1 MSLIAN
7 LFTSLYARLYAWVTA
22 LIALVSLLVTFVIC
36 LFGKGSLGQRL
47 ASAFTRTVVQ
57 RRVFSVLRAF
67 LPNIVLGRKFLTA
80 YDNGGSALVTRS
92 ADVREV
98 LSRDDDFEVVYAPR
112 MEVITGG
119 DNFFLGM
126 QPSGRYTQDV
136 SNMRLVVRRDDV
148 ADRVVPFV
156 AACAAELVAAAP
168 GSIDVPQAL
177 SLRVPAQLLGD
188 YFGLPGP
195 SEEKMIE
202 WTTILFWYLFADFTA
217 EPEVT
222 ARSTTAAAEFR
233 AYLDAAI
240 AARRQQPVARD
251 DILGRCLLMNRV
263 TPGMDDLGIR
273 NNLIGLMI
281 GAVPTTSKSAVQALD
296 QLLDRPQALAEAQA
310 AARSDD
316 DALLARIVFE
326 ALRFNPGAPLIYRRA
341 VRDTV
346 IARNTLRSRK
356 IPKSTMVFAASFSAM
371 FDPLQLPMPHAF
383 RTDRPWEHYML
394 WGYGLHTCFG
404 DYINRAMIPG
414 LLKPL
419 LKKQGLRRAKGS
431 AGRIDSGGTPFPVH
445 FVVEFDRD

>member
-1 MSLIAN
+1 MLIVN
-7 LFTSLYARLYAWVTA
+7 LFTALYARLYAVVTA
-22 LIALVSLLVTFVIC
+22 LAALAGLSVTVATC
-36 LFGKGSLGQRL
+36 LFGKGTRRQRI
-47 ASAFTRTVVQ
+47 ASALARAEVQ
-57 RRVFSVLRAF
+57 RRLFSVLRAF
-67 LPNIVLGRKFLTA
+67 LPNIVLGRKLVTA

-98 LSRDDDFEVVYAPR
+98 LSRDDDFEVVYSPR

-126 QPSGRYTQDV
+126 QPSGRYTRDV

-148 ADRVVPFV
+148 AERVVPFV
-156 AACAAELVAAAP
+156 AARAAELVAGAP
-168 GSIDVPQAL
+168 GRIDVPQAL

-202 WTTILFWYLFADFTA
+202 WTTILFWYLFADLTA

-222 ARSTTAAAEFR
+222 ARSTAAAAEFR
-233 AYLDAAI
+233 AYLDDAI
-240 AARRQQPVARD
+240 AARRRQQVARD
-251 DILGRCLLMNRV
+251 DILGRCLLMDGV

-296 QLLDRPQALAEAQA
+296 QLLDRPRALVAAQA

-326 ALRFNPGAPLIYRRA
+326 ALRFNPGNPVIYRRA

-356 IPKSTMVFAASFSAM
+356 IPKSTMVFAANFSAM
-371 FDPLQLPMPHAF
+371 FDPLHLPMPHAF

-419 LKKQGLRRAKGS
+419 LKKNGLRRANGS
-431 AGRIDSGGTPFPVH
+431 AGRIDAGGTPFPVH
-445 FVVEFDRD
+445 FVVEYDRG